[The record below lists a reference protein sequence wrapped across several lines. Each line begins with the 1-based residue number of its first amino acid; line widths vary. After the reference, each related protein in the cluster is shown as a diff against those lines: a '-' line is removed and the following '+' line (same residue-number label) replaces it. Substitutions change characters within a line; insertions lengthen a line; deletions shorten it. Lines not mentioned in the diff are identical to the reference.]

1 MYTSKKLTDS
11 LKVGAGTA
19 LMGMTLSMV
28 VFRRTYMYANT
39 AGGLVTGST
48 FYLLK
53 HTDVI

>member
-1 MYTSKKLTDS
+1 MYTSKKMTDS

-19 LMGMTLSMV
+19 VIGMTLSSML
-28 VFRRTYMYANT
+28 FGRSYMYANT